1 MVGFYCVSWT
11 NGPVSTSK
19 KESVAG
25 DTIADV
31 LDLEMDPEEGM
42 VGSSKL
48 ALLYEG
54 GCKTGSAV
62 SCGDMV
68 ALSLVLVEHWLIML
82 QGWGVTSR
90 LIISSTCCK
99 DIVVLSPPE
108 HWLTALL
115 SSECQEYCC
124 C

>member
-25 DTIADV
+25 DTVVDV
-31 LDLEMDPEEGM
+31 LDWETDPEEGM
-42 VGSSKL
+42 VGFSKL

-68 ALSLVLVEHWLIML
+68 ALSLVEHWLIML
-82 QGWGVTSR
+82 RGWG
-90 LIISSTCCK
+90 
-99 DIVVLSPPE
+99 E
-108 HWLTALL
+108 HQGLL
-115 SSECQEYCC
+115 SHQHAVKTLLYYHHQNTG
-124 C
+124 